1 MALADALTD
10 YRGRLYWET
19 RLTARAEVTPE
30 QEEAMRESWEA
41 RSRVNYAIN
50 RLRLVTQDE
59 RILQLATEAR
69 NATFGV
75 QTGTYAPRDAR
86 EQQFAFLAAIAD
98 SSRI

>member
-1 MALADALTD
+1 
-10 YRGRLYWET
+10 
-19 RLTARAEVTPE
+19 
-30 QEEAMRESWEA
+30 
-41 RSRVNYAIN
+41 VNYAIN
-50 RLRLVTQDE
+50 RLRLATQDE

-75 QTGTYAPRDAR
+75 QTGTCAPRDAR